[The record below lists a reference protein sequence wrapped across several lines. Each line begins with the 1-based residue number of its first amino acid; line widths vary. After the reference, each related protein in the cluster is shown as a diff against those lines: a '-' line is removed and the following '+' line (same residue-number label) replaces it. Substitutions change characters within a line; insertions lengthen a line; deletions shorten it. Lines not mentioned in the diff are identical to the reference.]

1 MPSTKMTSSKKD
13 IVLFVVNVPEG
24 VVEALK
30 ELKKMY
36 GYKIFSAA
44 IYDPKKPSEVELA
57 QQSHVDI
64 LIPVDFSSP
73 SKLTKALLPYQ
84 DRLLAITCRG
94 EYNIGHFRAIIP
106 HVPYLRTPTVT
117 SLEWATDKLEMRKR
131 FFAYD
136 KSITPKFTIVE
147 DAGKAS
153 LAKIKQ
159 RVGFPLV
166 MKPTGLAASLLVTLC
181 YHQDELEKALRGA
194 FRKVRRLYRE
204 QGAPTEP
211 KMLVEEFMEGDMY
224 SIDSYVTTRGKVYH
238 CPVVHIKTGHAI
250 GYEDFFGYVRITPT
264 KLSKASIQKAQAV
277 ATKTIYALGLRNSTA
292 HTELMRTEDGWKVI
306 ECGPRIG
313 GNRVLMYR
321 LSYGF
326 DHALNDI
333 LIRIPKKPIISNRV
347 RGYTAVLEFFA
358 KQEGRIIKIKGV
370 KKAQELGSFDSLVQK
385 KKVGERAKFA
395 RHGGKAVL
403 TVNLFNKTR
412 ADLLADMRRLEKMI
426 LIETKKGSAE

>member
-1 MPSTKMTSSKKD
+1 MARKMMPPSKKD

-24 VVEALK
+24 VVGALK

-36 GYKIFSAA
+36 GYKVLSAA
-44 IYDPKKPSEVELA
+44 IYDPKKPSEVELV

-73 SKLTKALLPYQ
+73 SKITKALLPYQ

-94 EYNIGHFRAIIP
+94 EYNIGHFRELIP
-106 HVPYLRTPTVT
+106 HVPYLRTPTAT
-117 SLEWATDKLEMRKR
+117 SLEWATNKLEMRKR

-136 KSITPKFTIVE
+136 ASITPQFTVVE
-147 DAGKAS
+147 NAGKAS
-153 LAKIKQ
+153 IKKITQ

-181 YHQDELEKALRGA
+181 YHQDELEKALKGA
-194 FRKVRRLYRE
+194 FRKVRKLYRE

-211 KMLVEEFMEGDMY
+211 KMLVEEFMEGEMY

-238 CPVVHIKTGHAI
+238 CPIVHIKTGRSV
-250 GYEDFFGYVRITPT
+250 GYDDFFGYVRITPT
-264 KLSKASIQKAQAV
+264 QLSKTSIQAAQVV
-277 ATKTIYALGLRNSTA
+277 ATKTVRALGLRNSTA

-306 ECGPRIG
+306 ESGPRIG
-313 GNRVLMYR
+313 GNRVLMYQ

-333 LIRIPKKPIISNRV
+333 LVRIPKKPVISNRV

-358 KQEGRIIKIKGV
+358 KQEGRITKIKGV
-370 KKAQELGSFDSLVQK
+370 KIARARIVSFS
-385 KKVGERAKFA
+385 RAKESRRA
-395 RHGGKAVL
+395 R
-403 TVNLFNKTR
+403 
-412 ADLLADMRRLEKMI
+412 
-426 LIETKKGSAE
+426 